1 MIRVRAKAV
10 KRIAARAALSGAVM
24 LLLCGLGLW
33 GLDQADRAYPP
44 PLDAAREMSREVV
57 DRDGELLRAFTTR
70 DGYWRLP
77 VDIDAVDP
85 DYIKMLIA
93 YEDRRFFSHVGVDPL
108 AMLRAGAQFI
118 GNGGRIV
125 SGGSTITMQVARLIE
140 PRAKRSLPAKL
151 RQMARALQIER
162 RLGKEEILELYLT
175 LAPYGG
181 NIEGVRS
188 ASLAWFGREPK
199 KLSLSQSALLVALP
213 QAPEARR
220 PDRNRAIAE
229 KARNRVLERM
239 SAAGLIPSS
248 EIMRASAAAISTG
261 RRAMPDLAAHLADR
275 ALGAQPD
282 SRKVM
287 LTVDRALQARLED
300 LARESAPRLGP
311 KLSLAIVLA
320 DGRSGKVLA
329 SVGSTGHL
337 DAARAGAIDM
347 TRAVRSPGST
357 LKPFIY
363 GLAFEDAIADPQT
376 LIDDAPADFAGYR
389 PRNFN
394 RDYVGEVSL
403 IEALQMSLNVP
414 AVRLLEAVG
423 PQRLLSRFRRGGIE
437 LDLPPGG
444 APGLAIGLGGAGVSL
459 RDLVQLYTSFVNGG
473 TALALVD
480 GSGGSGSAGDEP
492 LLRLDHPVLDRQA
505 SWRVAD
511 ILAGVDAPQNSPRLA
526 IAYKTGTSYGYRDAW
541 AIGFDGR
548 HVLGVWVGRAD
559 AAPVPGM
566 SGISTA
572 APLLFDA
579 FVRTGIK
586 PVAFPSPP
594 PGLVVRGRGDLPF
607 ALRKFGSGGETGLA
621 VAGAS
626 PPPRI
631 VYPPQGARVALNA
644 RGSGRLTPLVIKLQ
658 GGAGP
663 YRLISNG
670 APVQRP
676 SRRKTINWTPDGAG
690 ASTLTVM
697 DAEGRAASVSVFI
710 DTE

>member
-10 KRIAARAALSGAVM
+10 KRIAARAALSGAVL
-24 LLLCGLGLW
+24 LLLCGLALW

-77 VDIDAVDP
+77 VDLEEVDP

-162 RLGKEEILELYLT
+162 RLGKEEILEFYLT

-181 NIEGVRS
+181 NIEGVRA

-239 SAAGLIPSS
+239 STAGLIPSS

-287 LTVDRALQARLED
+287 LTLDRALQARLED

-329 SVGSTGHL
+329 SVGSTWHL

-363 GLAFEDAIADPQT
+363 GLVFEDAIADPQT
-376 LIDDAPADFAGYR
+376 LIDDAPANFAGYR
-389 PRNFN
+389 PRNFD

-480 GSGGSGSAGDEP
+480 GSGGSGSDGDEP
-492 LLRLDHPVLDRQA
+492 LLRLEHPVLDRQA

-526 IAYKTGTSYGYRDAW
+526 ISYKTGTSYGYRDAW

-607 ALRKFGSGGETGLA
+607 ALRKFGSGGETGVA

-644 RGSGRLTPLVIKLQ
+644 RGSGRLAPLVIKLQ
-658 GGAGP
+658 GGEGP
-663 YRLISNG
+663 YRLIANG

-676 SRRKTINWTPDGAG
+676 SSRKTINWTPDGAG

>member
-10 KRIAARAALSGAVM
+10 KRIAARAALSGVV
-24 LLLCGLGLW
+24 LLLLSGLSFW
-33 GLDQADRAYPP
+33 GLNRADRAYPP

-57 DRDGELLRAFTTR
+57 DRDGELLRAFTTQ

-77 VDIDAVDP
+77 VDLDAVDP

-93 YEDRRFFSHVGVDPL
+93 YEDRRFFSHFGVDPL

-118 GNGGRIV
+118 ANGGRIV

-162 RLGKEEILELYLT
+162 RLSKEEILQLYLT

-181 NIEGVRS
+181 NIEGVRA

-199 KLSLSQSALLVALP
+199 KLSLPQSALLVALP

-220 PDRNRAIAE
+220 PDRNRDVAE

-239 SAAGLIPSS
+239 REAGLIPSS
-248 EIMRASAAAISTG
+248 EIVRASAAAISTG

-282 SRKVM
+282 IRKIT
-287 LTVDRALQARLED
+287 LTLDRTLQERLED
-300 LARESAPRLGP
+300 LGRETAPRLGP
-311 KLSLAIVLA
+311 KLSLAMVLA

-347 TRAVRSPGST
+347 TQAVRSPGST

-363 GLAFEDAIADPQT
+363 GLAFEDAVADPQT

-389 PRNFN
+389 PRNFD

-423 PQRLLSRFRRGGIE
+423 PQRLLSRLRRGGIE

-459 RDLVQLYTSFVNGG
+459 RDLVQLYTSLVNDGA
-473 TALALVD
+473 ALALID
-480 GSGGSGSAGDEP
+480 GSGGSGSAGNEP

-511 ILAGVDAPQNSPRLA
+511 ILAGVDVPQNSPRLA

-548 HVLGVWVGRAD
+548 HVLGIWVGRAD

-579 FVRTGIK
+579 FVRSGIK
-586 PVAFPSPP
+586 PVAFASPP
-594 PGLVVRGRGDLPF
+594 PGLVVRMRGDLPF
-607 ALRKFGSGGETGLA
+607 ALRKFGSGDGTGVA

-626 PPPRI
+626 TPPRI

-663 YRLISNG
+663 YRLIANG

-676 SRRKTINWTPDGAG
+676 SRRKTINWIPDGAG